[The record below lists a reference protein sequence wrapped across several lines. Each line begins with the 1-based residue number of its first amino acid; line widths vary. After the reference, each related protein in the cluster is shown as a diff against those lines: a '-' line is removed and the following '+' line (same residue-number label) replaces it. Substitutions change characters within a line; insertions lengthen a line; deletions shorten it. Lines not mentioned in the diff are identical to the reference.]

1 LRGSHNII
9 SPWISD
15 VYEAFQFIVNSRRG
29 EMYKL
34 ISKVN
39 NSNTIL
45 EFNGESYEL
54 KRKHWY
60 KNGELISDKD
70 VIKNL

>member
-1 LRGSHNII
+1 
-9 SPWISD
+9 
-15 VYEAFQFIVNSRRG
+15 
-29 EMYKL
+29 MYKL